1 MARDI
6 PKFSAAPLAVKM
18 SATPLPTEATEI
30 HDLCREWLAEF
41 SKALVCNDASAIA
54 DLFQDASHWRD
65 VLAFTWHLTTVNGA
79 QELASSLC
87 AAQTSTRATGFAS

>member
-1 MARDI
+1 
-6 PKFSAAPLAVKM
+6 M
-18 SATPLPTEATEI
+18 SATPLPTEATKI
-30 HDLCREWLAEF
+30 HDLCREWLAKI

-65 VLAFTWHLTTVNGA
+65 VLAFTRHLTTVTGT

-87 AAQTSTRATGFAS
+87 AAQTATRATGFALDA